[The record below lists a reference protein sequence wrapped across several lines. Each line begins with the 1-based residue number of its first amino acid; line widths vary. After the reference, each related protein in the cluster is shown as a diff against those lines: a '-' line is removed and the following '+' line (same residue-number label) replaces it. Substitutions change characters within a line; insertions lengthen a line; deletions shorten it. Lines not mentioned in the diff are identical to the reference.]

1 MMMMKKMMIG
11 DTGGLHREVPVTAMC
26 WYAVC
31 LSLSVHLFPCRLMSF
46 WTQWVTDANL
56 FTQRYCSSP
65 PPPQY

>member
-1 MMMMKKMMIG
+1 MMKMMIG
-11 DTGGLHREVPVTAMC
+11 VTGGLHRDTFEVPETAMC
-26 WYAVC
+26 WSAV
-31 LSLSVHLFPCRLMSF
+31 SLCASVSLQVDESF